1 MIFTWN
7 NFIIDKTLKY
17 KLKPYLFTRKYC
29 ENISLKYLKKINSDK
44 NNKLLLY
51 SISNKKYLS
60 DIVGIAYYRIILNTK
75 NKIRIYLPLIGVNI
89 NVRGSGYGKIII
101 NEIIAKFSKRKTLEI
116 VLLSLPS
123 SLPFYK
129 KLGFKNSYSKY
140 IANNDDIR
148 NNYMMK
154 LVIE

>member
-7 NFIIDKTLKY
+7 NFIRDSRLIY
-17 KLKPYLFTRKYC
+17 KQKPYLFTRKYC

-51 SISNKKYLS
+51 SISNKKYVNN
-60 DIVGIAYYRIILNTK
+60 IVGIVYYRIILNTRH
-75 NKIRIYLPLIGVNI
+75 KIRIYLPLIGVNI
-89 NVRGSGYGKIII
+89 NVRGCGYGKIIM
-101 NEIIAKFSKRKTLEI
+101 NEIITRFSKKKTLEI

-123 SLPFYK
+123 SLHFYK
-129 KLGFKNSYSKY
+129 KLGFKKSYSKY